1 MLKLEYMFAR
11 LFQPNMQIFF
21 RTDASVQ
28 IGTGH
33 VMRCL
38 TLADAL
44 RDAGAKCTFIC
55 RSHTGNLMD
64 LIHQRGHTSIALA
77 TKTAPPADKQEML
90 HHAAWLGSDWVS
102 DASETAQRLGP
113 QCADWLVVDHYALD
127 ERWETA
133 LRPHCKRLMVIDDL
147 ADRAHDCDLL
157 LDQNLGR
164 TLEDYQPHL
173 PHTAT
178 TLIGPRYALLRPE
191 FSALREE
198 SLSRRNPPQLKQ
210 LLITLGGMDQDNY
223 TEQVLNALRHCPL
236 PSDLHI
242 TVVMGAHAPWLEKI
256 KATALSMPRPI
267 QVLVNVP
274 HMARW
279 MTVSDL
285 CIGAGGGTAW
295 ERCSLG
301 LPSFVI
307 AMADNQQEG
316 ALALEKQGAAR
327 IFKNA
332 TELIELIKKLLTP
345 NEPATLLK
353 QLSMAAAQVT
363 TGNGTTLV
371 IDQMR
376 GLHV

>member
-1 MLKLEYMFAR
+1 MH
-11 LFQPNMQIFF
+11 IVF

-55 RSHTGNLMD
+55 RSHTGNLID

-77 TKTAPPADKQEML
+77 TRPLAPADEPETL
-90 HHAAWLGSDWVS
+90 RHAAWLGSDWAN
-102 DASETAQRLGP
+102 DAAETVQCLGSL
-113 QCADWLVVDHYALD
+113 CADWLVVDHYALD
-127 ERWETA
+127 RRWEAA
-133 LRPHCKRLMVIDDL
+133 LRPHCKHLMVIDDL
-147 ADRAHDCDLL
+147 ADRAHNCDLL

-173 PHTAT
+173 PHTTPA
-178 TLIGPRYALLRPE
+178 LIGPRYALLRPE
-191 FSALREE
+191 FSALRED
-198 SLSRRNPPQLKQ
+198 SLSRRNSPELKH
-210 LLITLGGMDQDNY
+210 LLITLGGVDQDNY
-223 TEQVLNALRHCPL
+223 TEQVLNALRQCPL
-236 PSDLHI
+236 PTSLDI
-242 TVVMGAHAPWLEKI
+242 TVVMGAHAPWLEQI
-256 KATALSMPRPI
+256 KAAALTMPCPT

-285 CIGAGGGTAW
+285 CIGAAGGTAW

-307 AMADNQQEG
+307 AMADNQQAG

-327 IFKNA
+327 IFKNSA
-332 TELIELIKKLLTP
+332 ELIELFKELLIP
-345 NEPATLLK
+345 KEPTALLE
-353 QLSMAAAQVT
+353 QLSISAAQVT
-363 TGNGTTLV
+363 TGNGTALV
-371 IDQMR
+371 IHQMR
-376 GLHV
+376 RLYA

>member
-1 MLKLEYMFAR
+1 
-11 LFQPNMQIFF
+11 
-21 RTDASVQ
+21 
-28 IGTGH
+28 
-33 VMRCL
+33 
-38 TLADAL
+38 
-44 RDAGAKCTFIC
+44 
-55 RSHTGNLMD
+55 
-64 LIHQRGHTSIALA
+64 
-77 TKTAPPADKQEML
+77 
-90 HHAAWLGSDWVS
+90 
-102 DASETAQRLGP
+102 
-113 QCADWLVVDHYALD
+113 
-127 ERWETA
+127 
-133 LRPHCKRLMVIDDL
+133 MVIDDL
-147 ADRAHDCDLL
+147 ANRTHDCDLL

-173 PHTAT
+173 PHTAN
-178 TLIGPRYALLRPE
+178 TLIGPRYALLRPA

-210 LLITLGGMDQDNY
+210 LLITLGGVDQDNY

-256 KATALSMPRPI
+256 KATALSMPCPI

-285 CIGAGGGTAW
+285 CIGASGGTTW

-307 AMADNQQEG
+307 ATADNQQAG
-316 ALALEKQGAAR
+316 ALALEKLGAAR
-327 IFKNA
+327 IFKSA
-332 TELIELIKKLLTP
+332 SELIELIKKLLPP

-363 TGNGTTLV
+363 TGNGTALV

-376 GLHV
+376 GLHA

>member
-1 MLKLEYMFAR
+1 MH
-11 LFQPNMQIFF
+11 IVF

-55 RSHTGNLMD
+55 RSHAGHLMD

-77 TKTAPPADKQEML
+77 IQPVSPAHEQDTRQ
-90 HHAAWLGSDWVS
+90 HASWLGSDWAS
-102 DASETAQRLGP
+102 DASETAQHLAVAH
-113 QCADWLVVDHYALD
+113 ADWLIVDHYALD
-127 ERWETA
+127 IRWETA

-164 TLEDYQPHL
+164 TREDYKSHL
-173 PHTAT
+173 PNTSTA
-178 TLIGPRYALLRPE
+178 LLGPRYALLRPE
-191 FSALREE
+191 FSALRED
-198 SLSRRNPPQLKQ
+198 SLSRRNSPELKH
-210 LLITLGGMDQDNY
+210 LLITLGGVDQDNF
-223 TEQVLNALRHCPL
+223 TEQVLNALRQCPL
-236 PSDLHI
+236 PTSLHI
-242 TVVMGAHAPWLEKI
+242 TVVMGAHAPWLEQI
-256 KATALSMPRPI
+256 KATAHTMPCPT

-285 CIGAGGGTAW
+285 CIGAAGGTAW

-307 AMADNQQEG
+307 AMAANQQAG
-316 ALALEKQGAAR
+316 ALALEEHGAAR

-332 TELIELIKKLLTP
+332 AELIELVKKLLIP
-345 NEPATLLK
+345 NEPTALLK
-353 QLSMAAAQVT
+353 QLSMSAAQVT
-363 TGNGTTLV
+363 TGNGTALV
-371 IDQMR
+371 IHQMR
-376 GLHV
+376 NLYD